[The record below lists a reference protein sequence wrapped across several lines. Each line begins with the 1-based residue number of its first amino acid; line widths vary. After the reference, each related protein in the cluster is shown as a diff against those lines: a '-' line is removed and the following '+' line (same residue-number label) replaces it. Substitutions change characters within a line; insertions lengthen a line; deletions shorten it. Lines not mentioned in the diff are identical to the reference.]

1 MVIFREDIP
10 GSNLNS
16 VYPNK
21 YQKRPV
27 SRCAGGR
34 SFGLSSEKKEHFRRN
49 FKMAVDTYMGRCYS
63 YYDRRGTTD
72 VTTTGEATTV
82 VIKTGRR

>member
-1 MVIFREDIP
+1 
-10 GSNLNS
+10 
-16 VYPNK
+16 
-21 YQKRPV
+21 
-27 SRCAGGR
+27 
-34 SFGLSSEKKEHFRRN
+34 
-49 FKMAVDTYMGRCYS
+49 MAVDTYMGRCYS